1 MKSKRILSIIQAFA
15 IVLLLMGGFLVSFP
29 YINNFIFGIQQNKL
43 IDDYVNEFS
52 VVTEQTKSKEPKI
65 NNNNK
70 DKPTEQHLD
79 LKRLKKDVKAYNK
92 EIYNNGQSTINGTL
106 NYATQIFD
114 LTDYGFEN
122 NVYGYIDIPAV
133 NIKMAL
139 LLGASEYNMSQ
150 GAVQLTR
157 TSVPFG
163 GKNTNA
169 VIAGHCG
176 YWGQNMFRY
185 LSNLNNGDV
194 VKIVTPFNTL
204 EYKVTDKII
213 IEPEEFGKL
222 KIQEGKDMIT
232 LFTCYPYPTNKQRCV
247 LYCERVKQNENF

>member
-1 MKSKRILSIIQAFA
+1 MNKKILTISKAFA
-15 IVLLLMGGFLVSFP
+15 IVLLLIGGFLVSFP
-29 YINNFIFGIQQNKL
+29 YINNLIFGLRQNKL

-52 VVTEQTKSKEPKI
+52 VVTEQTNSKEPKI
-65 NNNNK
+65 NKNK
-70 DKPTEQHLD
+70 DKPTERYID
-79 LKRLKKDVKAYNK
+79 LKRLKKDIKNYNK
-92 EIYNNGQSTINGTL
+92 EIYENGQSTLNGTL
-106 NYATQIFD
+106 NYETQIFD
-114 LTDYGFEN
+114 LKDYGFEN

-157 TSVPFG
+157 TSVPLG
-163 GKNTNA
+163 GKNTNS

-185 LSNLNNGDV
+185 LSDLNNGDV
-194 VKIVTPFNTL
+194 VKVVTPFNTL
-204 EYKVTDKII
+204 EYKVTNKII

-232 LFTCYPYPTNKQRCV
+232 LFTCFPYPTNKQRCV
-247 LYCERVKQNENF
+247 IYCERITA

>member
-1 MKSKRILSIIQAFA
+1 MKSNRILTILKAFA
-15 IVLLLMGGFLVSFP
+15 IVLLLIGGVLVSFP
-29 YINNFIFGIQQNKL
+29 YINNFIFGLQQNKL

-52 VVTEQTKSKEPKI
+52 VVTEQTHDKEPKSK
-65 NNNNK
+65 NK
-70 DKPTEQHLD
+70 TDGSTERFID
-79 LKRLKKDVKAYNK
+79 LKKLKKDIKIYNR
-92 EIYNNGQSTINGTL
+92 EIYKNNQSNMNGTL
-106 NYATQIFD
+106 NYATQLFN

-157 TSVPFG
+157 TSVPLG

-194 VKIVTPFNTL
+194 VKVVTPFNTL
-204 EYKVTDKII
+204 EYSVTEKFI

-247 LYCERVKQNENF
+247 IYCERITG

>member
-1 MKSKRILSIIQAFA
+1 MKKIRIIKGFA
-15 IVLLLMGGFLVSFP
+15 ILLLLIGIFLVSFP
-29 YINNFIFGIQQNKL
+29 FLNNFFFGIQQTQ
-43 IDDYVNEFS
+43 IINEY
-52 VVTEQTKSKEPKI
+52 
-65 NNNNK
+65 NNYLSAVSDKGKDNK
-70 DKPTEQHLD
+70 DIKDKKTPTKKSANTFID
-79 LKRLKKDVKAYNK
+79 LKRLKRDIKEYNK
-92 EIYNNGQSTINGTL
+92 EIYLNNQSTINGTR
-106 NYATQIFD
+106 NYATQIFN
-114 LTDYGFEN
+114 LTDYGFQN

-157 TSVPFG
+157 TSVPLG

-185 LSNLNNGDV
+185 LADLNINDV
-194 VKIVTPFNTL
+194 VRVTTPFNNL
-204 EYKVTDKII
+204 EYKVTGKII
-213 IEPEEFGKL
+213 IEPEEFSKL

-247 LYCERVKQNENF
+247 IYCERVDI